1 LVFEYRGAILPQR
14 IYGPQIEDGI
24 RHFRAHL
31 NPLPEFPALT
41 HVQEAQCEP
50 THSLPLHIHETFEI
64 AYVVCGRGEWR
75 IENQRY
81 PLKAGDLLLIQPGE
95 LHDGH
100 ADANQPYTT
109 LIAGFD
115 PAALPLSRTQ
125 QLNSDAEIVA
135 AQRLATRK
143 AQGIL
148 VWDAPLRDLSQAAE
162 QVRAL
167 DEALGG
173 QSRRVLPG
181 AYGIEP
187 IFRRLID
194 ELDRT
199 DSPVEDGRSSV
210 ERTLKVLMAQALLM
224 EMMVFIARHQL
235 GLNQPHS
242 RHRAATP
249 ELRAWLEQRL
259 DNPPALREMAAQ
271 AHLSPA
277 HFAVAFKRET
287 GLTPLEYLT
296 NLRIEVASTRLRA
309 ERRVSITQIAL
320 DLGFSSPQY
329 FGMVFQ
335 KLKGCT
341 PSQWRGV

>member
-1 LVFEYRGAILPQR
+1 MPER
-14 IYGPQIEDGI
+14 IYGPQPENGV
-24 RHFRAHL
+24 RHFHAYQ

-41 HVQEAQCEP
+41 HIHEAQCET

-64 AYVVCGRGEWR
+64 VYIVAGRGQWR
-75 IENQRY
+75 IENEVY
-81 PLKAGDLLLIQPGE
+81 ALKAGDLLLIQPGE

-100 ADANQPYTT
+100 ADADEPYTT

-115 PAALPLSRTQ
+115 PAALPLARPHTMQ
-125 QLNSDAEIVA
+125 SDIALLA

-148 VWDAPLRDLSQAAE
+148 VWDAPLSDLSQAAE

-187 IFRRLID
+187 IFRRLLE
-194 ELDRT
+194 ELDRPNT
-199 DSPVEDGRSSV
+199 REENDQAIES
-210 ERTLKVLMAQALLM
+210 TLKVLMVQALLI

-235 GLNQPHS
+235 GLNHPDVS
-242 RHRAATP
+242 RYRAATP
-249 ELRAWLEQRL
+249 AVRAWLQQRL
-259 DNPPALREMAAQ
+259 SSPPTLREMAAR

-296 NLRIEVASTRLRA
+296 NLRIEAAATRLRA
-309 ERRVSITQIAL
+309 ERATSITQIAL

-335 KLKGCT
+335 KRKGCS
-341 PSQWRGV
+341 PSQWREQ